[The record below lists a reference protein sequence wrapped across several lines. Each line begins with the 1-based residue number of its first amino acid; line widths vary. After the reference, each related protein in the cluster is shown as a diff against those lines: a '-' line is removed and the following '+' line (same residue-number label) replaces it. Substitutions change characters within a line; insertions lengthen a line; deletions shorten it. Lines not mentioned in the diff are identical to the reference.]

1 MKKELEDIQ
10 LEFEGES
17 DSDKIKLLMNEVI
30 YWRASSKFWSDL
42 HIKEIRKQKKKEIE
56 NGN

>member
-1 MKKELEDIQ
+1 MKQKELEDIQ

-17 DSDKIKLLMNEVI
+17 DSAKIELLMNEVI

-42 HIKEIRKQKKKEIE
+42 HIKEIREQKEKGKR
-56 NGN
+56 